1 MTRPTGEHRKTY
13 HHGNLRSALITAG
26 IQLAATGGPEA
37 VILREVAR
45 TVGVTANAAYRHF
58 ATLSEFKRAVALKAL
73 TEMGA
78 AISAHLNQTTPPQ
91 PDNPQSAALAHLRE
105 IGHAYI
111 QFALE
116 NPGLFRM
123 AMSEPS
129 ALTPPTP
136 NTHHG
141 PDWDGRPKPDHFLLA
156 ALDDLVR
163 TGALTPQNVPGAA
176 ISCWATV
183 HGLSTLLPSL
193 ADTMTPEQQQAAIDT
208 TLDVLLNGLT
218 RH

>member
-1 MTRPTGEHRKTY
+1 MARPTGERRKTY

-26 IQLAATGGPEA
+26 IQLAATGGPDA
-37 VILREVAR
+37 VVLREVAR
-45 TVGVTANAAYRHF
+45 SVGVTANAAYRHF

-78 AISAHLNQTTPPQ
+78 AISAHLDQTTAAQ
-91 PDNPQSAALAHLRE
+91 PDDPQVAALAHLRE
-105 IGHAYI
+105 VGHGYVRY
-111 QFALE
+111 ALE

-123 AMSEPS
+123 AMAEPS
-129 ALTPPTP
+129 ALAPPAPDTD
-136 NTHHG
+136 HG